1 MSRWEV
7 VTTGY
12 LDANGY
18 NGSKVRVTS
27 QIESRCQYGRND
39 KNLAQLQLLLLE
51 MERQLLIISAMI
63 ERVRSRWGLPVI
75 RQIRHR
81 RYRFRPWLTWAE
93 HVEDGQYT
101 RLMPRLQLDDPMAY
115 QKFIRMPPELFQELE
130 QRITAELQ
138 RDRTWMRDPLRQGVK
153 LAVTLRLL
161 ATGDSY
167 TTLQYAFRVASSTIN
182 KFVPEVGDAIIRAYW
197 DQVMRCP
204 TLPEDWLQVKSVFR
218 WRWNIPQALG
228 ALDGK
233 HIPLYSALGP
243 RGWRL
248 QVPLGG
254 GGAAGSRSDAQIFKH
269 PNLRHK
275 IEDGSI
281 GFPESE
287 SLGIGGPKVNFSSSG
302 MMLSPSSSG

>member
-18 NGSKVRVTS
+18 NGSKALVTS

-39 KNLAQLQLLLLE
+39 RNLAQLQLLLLE

-93 HVEDGQYT
+93 HVEEGQYT

-115 QKFIRMPPELFQELE
+115 QKFIRMLPELFQELE

-138 RDRTWMRDPLRQGVK
+138 KDRTWMRDPLRPGVK

-161 ATGDSY
+161 ATKDSY

-182 KFVPEVGDAIIRAYW
+182 KFVPEVGDAIIRAY
-197 DQVMRCP
+197 
-204 TLPEDWLQVKSVFR
+204 
-218 WRWNIPQALG
+218 
-228 ALDGK
+228 
-233 HIPLYSALGP
+233 
-243 RGWRL
+243 
-248 QVPLGG
+248 
-254 GGAAGSRSDAQIFKH
+254 
-269 PNLRHK
+269 
-275 IEDGSI
+275 
-281 GFPESE
+281 
-287 SLGIGGPKVNFSSSG
+287 
-302 MMLSPSSSG
+302 

>member
-1 MSRWEV
+1 
-7 VTTGY
+7 
-12 LDANGY
+12 
-18 NGSKVRVTS
+18 
-27 QIESRCQYGRND
+27 
-39 KNLAQLQLLLLE
+39 
-51 MERQLLIISAMI
+51 
-63 ERVRSRWGLPVI
+63 
-75 RQIRHR
+75 
-81 RYRFRPWLTWAE
+81 
-93 HVEDGQYT
+93 
-101 RLMPRLQLDDPMAY
+101 
-115 QKFIRMPPELFQELE
+115 
-130 QRITAELQ
+130 
-138 RDRTWMRDPLRQGVK
+138 
-153 LAVTLRLL
+153 
-161 ATGDSY
+161 
-167 TTLQYAFRVASSTIN
+167 
-182 KFVPEVGDAIIRAYW
+182 
-197 DQVMRCP
+197 MRCP